1 MNIQAEIVSLV
12 DRAIIFLDRKSYEN
26 ALDGYGRALEIAK
39 ADQNSRLIAVIID
52 RIGDIYQAQGKIQEA
67 VMAYGAALQ
76 ALASGGESEVNA
88 MISRLSRV
96 SKSFYGTPE
105 TIPDLYDVKVAKSLE
120 AEVND
125 PTLAI
130 KLWLSFGN
138 AYLRHPQEGP
148 ALNAYQEALKYPEI
162 AKNSLLKAYAIS
174 NIGEIHRRQNKLDIA
189 ETELNQALQLFQKAG
204 VSLEKRR
211 AMAFLAALYRNRQ
224 QFDRSKTLYQE
235 ALLLYDLAKDNLGK
249 GRVLAALGRLDLEQ
263 KRFDDARSNYQQA
276 RELAEVGNDLE
287 VLGYCDWGLGCC
299 HQAAGELTEA
309 IASFQSSLN
318 LIELRQQNLRTD
330 EGKVSFIDSIKD
342 VFDRMLIA
350 HLDLA
355 KRDSGDYQAALE
367 IAESA
372 RGRALNDL
380 MDRNTLRH
388 PQLERDSTL
397 TNVGGFSNLT
407 VQMAPEK
414 LIGSSDRDD
423 NIQAATIDQSITV
436 TPLAR
441 LVFYVLLDRMAIFVV
456 SADGKVSGYVSPI
469 GCDELEQKVAR
480 LRRAM
485 QVDEA
490 ARGLDGI
497 RVASVLAESSQNKNR
512 HLRLRPKTISAEQFV
527 PVESVEILLQEFY
540 LALIAPVADILPTEG
555 TLVIEPHASLWLLPF
570 AALQLPD
577 RTWMSDRWSLIYTP
591 SAQTLAEIR
600 SETCYATLEKSKVLV
615 MGNPLMPTIRM
626 EDGTEIVLEPLSG
639 AEEEAKSIADS
650 LGDRQYT
657 LLLQAHATESA
668 VKELARTH
676 NIIHLATHGIAY
688 TENPLNSF
696 VAFAPTA
703 TENGLLTAREVAQ
716 NREVPVDLVVLSA
729 CQTGLGRVSGDGMLG
744 LSRAFLI
751 AGARTIIVSQ
761 WSVSDGAT
769 KELMVAFYR
778 NYLASGHKAIALQF
792 AMQKVRSI
800 PKYAHPRYWAA
811 FVMVGAEV

>member
-12 DRAIIFLDRKSYEN
+12 DRAVIFLDRKSYEN
-26 ALDGYGRALEIAK
+26 AFDCYGRALEIAK
-39 ADQNSRLIAVIID
+39 ADQNSRLVAVIID

-76 ALASGGESEVNA
+76 ALASGDESKVNA
-88 MISRLSRV
+88 MIRRLSRV

-105 TIPDLYDVKVAKSLE
+105 TIPDLYDVKVAESLE

-125 PTLAI
+125 PTLPI

-162 AKNSLLKAYAIS
+162 VKNPLLKAYAIA

-204 VSLEKRR
+204 VPLEKRR
-211 AMAFLAALYRNRQ
+211 AMAFLAALYRNHQ

-342 VFDRMLIA
+342 VFDRMLIT

-367 IAESA
+367 VAESA

-380 MDRNTLRH
+380 M
-388 PQLERDSTL
+388 
-397 TNVGGFSNLT
+397 
-407 VQMAPEK
+407 APETP
-414 LIGSSDRDD
+414 ISSSDRDE
-423 NIQAATIDQSITV
+423 NIQAATIDQSIAV

-527 PVESVEILLQEFY
+527 PVESVETLLQEFY

-769 KELMVAFYR
+769 KELMVAFYQ
-778 NYLASGHKAIALQF
+778 NYLASGNKAIALQF